1 MDECF
6 NGIPKQCILDQFKKY
21 PLSDTEKLRYSHL
34 LEQMAKI
41 SLQINSIDFALKFI
55 IKCIE
60 VLQDLFEVFN
70 VSDLDRKFK
79 TRMQFLQISN
89 RLSLLHSNMALL
101 LLKVNNLDAAGVLLC
116 KAKTYNSEQ
125 LTNIIIKL
133 DKKFKFDK
141 SVSKNDMFIQE
152 KNDSKSLIYRE
163 SLEEY
168 VKNQKSNIVDI
179 FQNTDDAGSYE
190 SKFHY
195 LFISGLYDD

>member
-1 MDECF
+1 MV
-6 NGIPKQCILDQFKKY
+6 K
-21 PLSDTEKLRYSHL
+21 
-34 LEQMAKI
+34 M
-41 SLQINSIDFALKFI
+41 SLQVNSIDFALKYL

-70 VSDLDRKFK
+70 VSNLDRKFK

-101 LLKVNNLDAAGVLLC
+101 LLKVNNLDAAGVLLS
-116 KAKTYNSEQ
+116 KAKSYNSEQ

-133 DKKFKFDK
+133 DKKFRFDK
-141 SVSKNDMFIQE
+141 SVEKSDQFLQE
-152 KNDSKSLIYRE
+152 KNDMNNLIYRE

-168 VKNQKSNIVDI
+168 VKNQKSNIVDVY
-179 FQNTDDAGSYE
+179 QNTDDAGSYE

-195 LFISGLYDD
+195 LFISGLYE

>member
-1 MDECF
+1 MQ
-6 NGIPKQCILDQFKKY
+6 NY

-34 LEQMAKI
+34 LEQIAKM
-41 SLQINSIDFALKFI
+41 SLLANSVDFALKYI

-60 VLQDLFEVFN
+60 VLQDLFEAFY

-89 RLSLLHSNMALL
+89 RLSLLHSSMALL
-101 LLKVNNLDAAGVLLC
+101 LLKMNNLDATGVLLS
-116 KAKTYNSEQ
+116 KAKSYNSEQ

-141 SVSKNDMFIQE
+141 TISKSDMLMQE
-152 KNDSKSLIYRE
+152 KNDMNKLIYRE

-168 VKNQKSNIVDI
+168 VKSQKSNIVDVY
-179 FQNTDDAGSYE
+179 QNTDDAGSYE

-195 LFISGLYDD
+195 LFISGLYE